1 MRLIANLPNQD
12 QAFCFSNFL
21 RSKKI
26 SNSIEPYFNEQDAKV
41 SFELWVHEEDQVDRA
56 VQYFEEFQ
64 RDPDCQKFEV
74 EIVPEEKLLL
84 ASPEEGTHP
93 EPKRFKPKSVHTMT
107 FFWIALCCLVYL
119 INFMQE
125 VNMSKSQKTK
135 YVALTF
141 IQFYMLYDI
150 PTILIRLNDWIN
162 TYQIQPDQKPE
173 DLSEDAK
180 VALNQIEDTPT
191 WKGAYDYIV
200 LKWIKK
206 NKQNH
211 FGPPTFQ
218 KIGKGEIWRTF
229 TPAIL
234 HKDFLHILFNMI
246 WVWVLG
252 KQIEE
257 RINRWKYFLL
267 VIVVAIISN
276 TAQYLM
282 SGPYFLG
289 FSGVVMGMA
298 GFIWMR
304 QRKAPWEGYPLHPS
318 TFLFLGFF
326 ILAMIFLQIVSFFM
340 QIFGSELFVFNIANT
355 AHIVGALV
363 GMGLAKLS
371 IYSWRPH

>member
-1 MRLIANLPNQD
+1 MRLIGNLSDQD

-26 SNSIEPYFNEQDAKV
+26 LNSIEPYFSEQATKA
-41 SFELWVHEEDQVDRA
+41 SFELWVHEEDQVDEA

-64 RDPDCQKFEV
+64 KDPDDPKYKIEAVPLNEPPVSTEEEV
-74 EIVPEEKLLL
+74 QPKPERL
-84 ASPEEGTHP
+84 
-93 EPKRFKPKSVHTMT
+93 KPKSVYAMT
-107 FFWIALCCLVYL
+107 FFWIALCGLVYL

-125 VNMSKSQKTK
+125 VNISKGKEVK
-135 YVALTF
+135 LVALTP

-150 PTILIRLNDWIN
+150 PTVLIKLNEWIN
-162 TYQIQPDQKPE
+162 TYQIQPNQKTE
-173 DLSEDAK
+173 DLSPDARA
-180 VALNQIEDTPT
+180 ALDQIENTPT
-191 WKGAYDYIV
+191 WRGAYDYVV

-206 NKQNH
+206 DKRDR
-211 FGPPTFQ
+211 FGPPTFE
-218 KIGKGEIWRTF
+218 KIGQGEVWRVF

-234 HKDFLHILFNMI
+234 HKDLLHILFNMI

-252 KQIEE
+252 KQIDE

-267 VIVVAIISN
+267 VIIVAIISN

-304 QRKAPWEGYPLHPS
+304 QRKAPWEGYPFHPS

-326 ILAMIFLQIVSFFM
+326 ILAMLFLQIVSFFM
-340 QIFGSELFVFNIANT
+340 QIFGSDSFAFNIANT
-355 AHIVGALV
+355 AHIAGALA
-363 GMGLAKLS
+363 GMGLGKLS
-371 IYSWRPH
+371 FYSWRPR

>member
-1 MRLIANLPNQD
+1 MRLIGNLPYQD

-21 RSKKI
+21 RSKEI
-26 SNSIEPYFNEQDAKV
+26 PNSIEPYFSEQDAKA
-41 SFELWVHEEDQVDRA
+41 SFELWVHEEDQVDEA
-56 VQYFEEFQ
+56 VGYFEEFQ
-64 RDPDCQKFEV
+64 KDPDDQKFKV
-74 EIVPEEKLLL
+74 EAVPEETPP
-84 ASPEEGTHP
+84 ASAEEEIQPKPEKP
-93 EPKRFKPKSVHTMT
+93 KPKSVHAMT
-107 FFWIALCCLVYL
+107 FFWIALCGLVYL

-125 VNMSKSQKTK
+125 VNISKGKETK
-135 YVALTF
+135 FVALTP

-150 PTILIRLNDWIN
+150 PTVLIKLNEWIN
-162 TYQIQPDQKPE
+162 TYQIQPDQKQE
-173 DLSEDAK
+173 DLSPDARA
-180 VALNQIEDTPT
+180 ALDQIENTPT
-191 WKGAYDYIV
+191 WRGAYDYVV

-206 NKQNH
+206 DKRDR

-218 KIGKGEIWRTF
+218 KIREGEVWRVF

-234 HKDFLHILFNMI
+234 HKDLLHILFNMI

-252 KQIEE
+252 KPIEE
-257 RINRWKYFLL
+257 RISRWKYFLM
-267 VIVVAIISN
+267 VIIVAIISN

-304 QRKAPWEGYPLHPS
+304 QRKAPWEGYPIHPS

-326 ILAMIFLQIVSFFM
+326 ILAMIFLQIVSIFM
-340 QIFGSELFVFNIANT
+340 QVFGSDSFAFNIANT
-355 AHIVGALV
+355 AHIAGALA

-371 IYSWRPH
+371 MYSWRPR

>member
-1 MRLIANLPNQD
+1 MRLIGNLPDQD

-26 SNSIEPYFNEQDAKV
+26 PNSIEPYFNEQDAKA
-41 SFELWVHEEDQVDRA
+41 SFELWVHEEDQVDEA
-56 VQYFEEFQ
+56 VQYFDEFQ
-64 RDPDCQKFEV
+64 KDPDNQKFKV
-74 EIVPEEKLLL
+74 EAVPEETTPPP
-84 ASPEEGTHP
+84 AEEIQ
-93 EPKRFKPKSVHTMT
+93 PKPALPKPKTVHPMT
-107 FFWIALCCLVYL
+107 FFWIALCGLVYL
-119 INFMQE
+119 VNFMQE
-125 VNMSKSQKTK
+125 VNISKGKEVK
-135 YVALTF
+135 FVALTP
-141 IQFYMLYDI
+141 IQYYMLYDI
-150 PTILIRLNDWIN
+150 PTVLIKLNEWIN
-162 TYQIQPDQKPE
+162 TYQIQPDQKSE
-173 DLSEDAK
+173 DLSPDAK
-180 VALNQIEDTPT
+180 AALDKIESTPT
-191 WKGAYDYIV
+191 WRGAYDYVV

-206 NKQNH
+206 DKRDR

-218 KIGKGEIWRTF
+218 KIREGEVWRVF

-234 HKDFLHILFNMI
+234 HKDLLHILFNMI

-257 RINRWKYFLL
+257 RISRWKYFLM
-267 VIVVAIISN
+267 VIIVAIISN

-326 ILAMIFLQIVSFFM
+326 ILAMIFLQVVSFFM
-340 QIFGSELFVFNIANT
+340 QIFGSDSFAFNIANT
-355 AHIVGALV
+355 AHIAGALV
-363 GMGLAKLS
+363 GMGLGKLS
-371 IYSWRPH
+371 FYSWRPR